1 MRLIIVPKYCY
12 KCSECGS
19 EIEVRHGMT
28 ERLTDCKVC
37 DNQNV
42 LTRIPQLT
50 NIVRKQEQGE
60 RKTGSLVR
68 DYIEENKEI
77 LKEQKKERID
87 YNE

>member
-1 MRLIIVPKYCY
+1 MPKYCY

-19 EIEVRHGMT
+19 EVEVRHSMS

-37 DNQNV
+37 DNQGV

-50 NIVRKQEQGE
+50 NIVRKQELGE
-60 RKTGSLVR
+60 RKTGSVVK
-68 DYIEENKEI
+68 DYIQQNKEI

>member
-1 MRLIIVPKYCY
+1 MPKYCY
-12 KCSECGS
+12 NCSECGS
-19 EIEVRHGMT
+19 EVEVRHGMT

-37 DNQNV
+37 DSQGV

-60 RKTGSLVR
+60 QKTGSLVK
-68 DYIEENKEI
+68 DYIQQNKEI

>member
-1 MRLIIVPKYCY
+1 
-12 KCSECGS
+12 
-19 EIEVRHGMT
+19 MT

-37 DNQNV
+37 DNEGV

-60 RKTGSLVR
+60 KKTGSLVKE
-68 DYIEENKEI
+68 YIEENKRI
-77 LKEQKKERID
+77 LKEEKKERIK

>member
-1 MRLIIVPKYCY
+1 MPKYCY

-19 EIEVRHGMT
+19 ELEVRHGMT

-37 DNQNV
+37 DNQGV

-60 RKTGSLVR
+60 QKTGSLVK
-68 DYIEENKEI
+68 DYIQQNKKI

>member
-1 MRLIIVPKYCY
+1 MPKYCY
-12 KCSECGS
+12 KCSECES

-37 DNQNV
+37 DNQGV

-50 NIVRKQEQGE
+50 NIIRKHEQGE
-60 RKTGSLVR
+60 QKTGSLVK
-68 DYIEENKEI
+68 DYIQENKEI

>member
-1 MRLIIVPKYCY
+1 
-12 KCSECGS
+12 
-19 EIEVRHGMT
+19 MT

-37 DNQNV
+37 DNKEV

-60 RKTGSLVR
+60 RKTGSLVK
-68 DYIEENKEI
+68 DYIQQNKEI

-87 YNE
+87 YN

>member
-1 MRLIIVPKYCY
+1 
-12 KCSECGS
+12 
-19 EIEVRHGMT
+19 MT

-37 DNQNV
+37 DNQGV

-60 RKTGSLVR
+60 RKTGSLVK
-68 DYIEENKEI
+68 DYIQENKEI

>member
-1 MRLIIVPKYCY
+1 
-12 KCSECGS
+12 
-19 EIEVRHGMT
+19 MT

-37 DNQNV
+37 DNQEV

-50 NIVRKQEQGE
+50 NIVRKQEQGKQ
-60 RKTGSLVR
+60 KTGSLVK